1 MDSKNLKQVLDKYG
15 KYVVQ
20 QSKSNLTKD
29 KDKFG
34 GNKGGGALYNSI
46 SYDVE
51 IESKYFLLDFLMED
65 YAPFVDK
72 GVRGKTSTYPETA
85 SAMSKFQ
92 YGSGT
97 GKKGGLTNALY
108 NPSTKTGWIKKKK
121 FQWKDKKTGR
131 FLSYESMSFLIAR
144 SIYNKG
150 LKANLFFTKPFE
162 KGLEKL
168 GDEMLKAFSLDIE
181 QAIILGQKK

>member
-1 MDSKNLKQVLDKYG
+1 MDSKNLKEVLDKYG

-20 QSKSNLTKD
+20 QAKSNLTKD
-29 KDKFG
+29 KDKYG

-46 SYDVE
+46 EYKLDREPSF
-51 IESKYFLLDFLMED
+51 FLLDFLMED

-97 GKKGGLTNALY
+97 GKKGGLTNAIY
-108 NPSTKTGWIKKKK
+108 NPSTKTGWLKKKK
-121 FQWKDKKTGR
+121 FQWKDKKTGN
-131 FLSYESMSFLIAR
+131 ESMGFLIAR

-162 KGLEKL
+162 KGLERL
-168 GDEMLKAFSLDIE
+168 GDDLFEAFTLDIE
-181 QAIILGQKK
+181 NAIILGQKK

>member
-1 MDSKNLKQVLDKYG
+1 MDSNNLKQVLDKYG

-20 QSKSNLTKD
+20 QAKSNLTKD
-29 KDKFG
+29 KDAYG
-34 GNKGGGALYNSI
+34 GNKGGGPLYNSI
-46 SYDVE
+46 EYKLDRE
-51 IESKYFLLDFLMED
+51 PNFFLLDFLMED

-97 GKKGGLTNALY
+97 GPKGGLTKGVN
-108 NPSTKTGWIKKKK
+108 KWIKQKK
-121 FQWKDKKTGR
+121 FQWRDKKTGR

-150 LKANLFFTKPFE
+150 LKANMFFTKPFE
-162 KGLEKL
+162 RGLKRL
-168 GDEMLKAFSLDIE
+168 GDDLFAAFELDIE
-181 QAIILGQKK
+181 NAIILGKKR

>member
-1 MDSKNLKQVLDKYG
+1 MDSNNLKQVLDKYG

-20 QSKSNLTKD
+20 QAKSNLTKD
-29 KDKFG
+29 KDAYG
-34 GNKGGGALYNSI
+34 GNKGGGPLYNSI
-46 SYDVE
+46 EYKLDRE
-51 IESKYFLLDFLMED
+51 PNFFLLDFLMED

-97 GKKGGLTNALY
+97 GPKGGLTKGVN
-108 NPSTKTGWIKKKK
+108 KWIKQKK

-150 LKANLFFTKPFE
+150 LKANMFFTKPFE
-162 KGLEKL
+162 KGLERL
-168 GDEMLKAFSLDIE
+168 GDDLFEAFTLDIE
-181 QAIILGQKK
+181 NAIILGKKK

>member
-1 MDSKNLKQVLDKYG
+1 MDSNNLKQVLDKYG

-20 QSKSNLTKD
+20 QAKSNLTKD
-29 KDKFG
+29 KDAYG
-34 GNKGGGALYNSI
+34 GNKGGGPLYNSI
-46 SYDVE
+46 EYKLDRE
-51 IESKYFLLDFLMED
+51 PNFFLLDFLMED

-97 GKKGGLTNALY
+97 GPAGGLTKGIN
-108 NPSTKTGWIKKKK
+108 KWIKQKK

-150 LKANLFFTKPFE
+150 LKANMFFTKPFE
-162 KGLEKL
+162 KGLERL
-168 GDEMLKAFSLDIE
+168 GDDLFEAFTLDIE
-181 QAIILGQKK
+181 NAIILGKKK

>member
-1 MDSKNLKQVLDKYG
+1 MDFQNLDDILEKYA

-29 KDKFG
+29 
-34 GNKGGGALYNSI
+34 NKGGGTLYNSV
-46 SYDVE
+46 SYDIE
-51 IESKYFLLDFLMED
+51 IEAKNFLVNFLMED
-65 YAPFVDK
+65 YGAFVDK
-72 GVRGKTSTYPETA
+72 GVKGKTSTYPQTA
-85 SAMSKFQ
+85 AAMSQFQ

-97 GKKGGLTNALY
+97 GPKGGLTAGINKWLRQ
-108 NPSTKTGWIKKKK
+108 KQ

-131 FLSYESMSFLIAR
+131 FLSYQSMSFLISR

-162 KGLEKL
+162 AGLNRL
-168 GDEMLKAFSLDIE
+168 PTEMLEAFSLDIE
-181 QAIILGQKK
+181 NAIILGTNN

>member
-1 MDSKNLKQVLDKYG
+1 MDSKNLKEVLDKYG

-20 QSKSNLTKD
+20 QAKSNLTKD
-29 KDKFG
+29 KDKYG

-46 SYDVE
+46 EYKLDREPSF
-51 IESKYFLLDFLMED
+51 FLLDFLMED

-72 GVRGKTSTYPETA
+72 GVRGKTSTYTETA

-97 GKKGGLTNALY
+97 GKKGGLTNAIY
-108 NPSTKTGWIKKKK
+108 NPSTKTGWLKKKK
-121 FQWKDKKTGR
+121 FQWKDKKTGK
-131 FLSYESMSFLIAR
+131 FMSYESMGFLIAR

-162 KGLEKL
+162 KGLERL
-168 GDEMLKAFSLDIE
+168 GDDLFEAFTLDIE
-181 QAIILGQKK
+181 NAIILGQKK

>member
-1 MDSKNLKQVLDKYG
+1 MKFKNVDEIVTKYA

-29 KDKFG
+29 K
-34 GNKGGGALYNSI
+34 KGGGDLYNSV
-46 SYDVE
+46 SYVIDK
-51 IESKYFLLDFLMED
+51 SQDDFLLEFLMED
-65 YAPFVDK
+65 YGVFVDK
-72 GVRGKTSTYPETA
+72 GVKGKTSTYPET
-85 SAMSKFQ
+85 SAALSKFQ

-97 GKKGGLTNALY
+97 GPKGGLTKALY
-108 NPSTKTGWIKKKK
+108 NPETKSGWIKKKK

-131 FLSYESMSFLIAR
+131 FLSYESMSYLIAR

-162 KGLEKL
+162 AGLKRL
-168 GDEMLKAFSLDIE
+168 PDDLSKAFVLDIE
-181 QAIILGQKK
+181 DGIILGTK

>member
-1 MDSKNLKQVLDKYG
+1 MDSKNLKEVLDKYG

-20 QSKSNLTKD
+20 QAKSNLTKD
-29 KDKFG
+29 KDKYG
-34 GNKGGGALYNSI
+34 GNKGGGALYSI
-46 SYDVE
+46 ELYKLDREPSF
-51 IESKYFLLDFLMED
+51 FLLDFLMED

-97 GKKGGLTNALY
+97 GKKGGLTNAIY
-108 NPSTKTGWIKKKK
+108 NPSTKTGWLKKKK
-121 FQWKDKKTGR
+121 FQWKDKKTGK
-131 FLSYESMSFLIAR
+131 FMSYETMSFLIAR

-162 KGLEKL
+162 KGLERL
-168 GDEMLKAFSLDIE
+168 GDDLFEAFTLDIE
-181 QAIILGQKK
+181 NAIILGQKK

>member
-1 MDSKNLKQVLDKYG
+1 MDSKNLKEVLDKYG

-20 QSKSNLTKD
+20 QAKSNLTKD
-29 KDKFG
+29 KDKYG

-46 SYDVE
+46 EYKLDREPSF
-51 IESKYFLLDFLMED
+51 FLLDFLMED

-97 GKKGGLTNALY
+97 GKKGGLTNAIY
-108 NPSTKTGWIKKKK
+108 NPSTKTGWLKKKK
-121 FQWKDKKTGR
+121 FQWKDKKTGK
-131 FLSYESMSFLIAR
+131 FMSYETMSFLIAR

-150 LKANLFFTKPFE
+150 IKATMFFSKPYE
-162 KGLEKL
+162 QLIKGLDSEIENSFFLDVENAITL
-168 GDEMLKAFSLDIE
+168 GT
-181 QAIILGQKK
+181 KK